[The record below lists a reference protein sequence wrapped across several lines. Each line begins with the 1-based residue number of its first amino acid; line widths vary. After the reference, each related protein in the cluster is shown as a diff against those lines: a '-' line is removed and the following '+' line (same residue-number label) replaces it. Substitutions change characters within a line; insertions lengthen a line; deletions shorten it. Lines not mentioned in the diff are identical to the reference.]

1 MHRQSIGLSTGTRH
15 LHIGADEDDD
25 KSRRR
30 SKSLSVNVSI
40 ADIVGTEG
48 EGRGDEEDDEKSSKP
63 DRPFRYNTTEKS
75 IHFIP
80 LLTLLCFFVLY
91 MFSHNPSPNGKR
103 NRSSFFLRGDFFL
116 SSSSRFFGGRRFG
129 WNRGITDRDR
139 IRWYNVIFS
148 SFSFIL
154 SLFS

>member
-15 LHIGADEDDD
+15 LHIGTDEDDD

-91 MFSHNPSPNGKR
+91 MFSHNPSPNDLAGIEGLPIGIESDGMGMGR
-103 NRSSFFLRGDFFL
+103 LSEASIRSNRRLKEL
-116 SSSSRFFGGRRFG
+116 GGRKLGGGSR
-129 WNRGITDRDR
+129 RRR
-139 IRWYNVIFS
+139 
-148 SFSFIL
+148 L
-154 SLFS
+154 